1 MICDETNTP
10 VMYQR
15 CLTPPIRRMKMA
27 CARRTPVRLKCLY
40 TALCLL
46 SAISCV
52 DPENDQSTE
61 HDQPTGN
68 EPLATLELEATF
80 QEPFGYLNGIREL
93 SDGRILAADPFNQ
106 VVLRIDMD
114 AGTADTLGR
123 EGAGPQ
129 EYDGPDQ
136 DFPLPND
143 STLLVDLGNGRL
155 IVIDPKG
162 EFVDWMLMYRPD
174 RRGRLLP
181 RYVDADGNF
190 YKVASPTPSSLLAD
204 SVAIHRIDRAT
215 WVETP
220 VAWGWRA
227 PVGNYMGPQHDRK
240 RFFWLALDNYAVGP
254 DGRVAVFRING
265 NSVDW
270 YLPDGRMIQG
280 PPTDIETFPVRRIDK
295 EAAVELHNTTVVW
308 SQSRYD
314 NGVRITRAIRGL
326 PKQRHFTVDDYAWQD
341 SLPVFRGPIIISPGG
356 NAWVKRL
363 MPAGE
368 LGRYEIF
375 DRTGTRVGFIELP
388 TRSTVIGFGSAAGVN
403 VTAYVT
409 RFDDVGWVWLD
420 RYRIVRGDE

>member
-1 MICDETNTP
+1 
-10 VMYQR
+10 
-15 CLTPPIRRMKMA
+15 
-27 CARRTPVRLKCLY
+27 
-40 TALCLL
+40 
-46 SAISCV
+46 
-52 DPENDQSTE
+52 
-61 HDQPTGN
+61 
-68 EPLATLELEATF
+68 LELDAAF
-80 QEPFGYLNGIREL
+80 QEPFGYLSGIREL

-129 EYDGPDQ
+129 EYDAPDQ
-136 DFPLPND
+136 VFPLPHD

-162 EFVDWMLMYRPD
+162 EFVDWMLMYSPD
-174 RRGRLLP
+174 RRGSLKP

-190 YKVASPTPSSLLAD
+190 YKVASPTPSSFLAD
-204 SVAIHRIDRAT
+204 SVPIHRIDRAT

-240 RFFWLALDNYAVGP
+240 RFFWLALDNYAAGP

-280 PPTDIETFPVRRIDK
+280 PPNDIQTFPVRRIDK
-295 EAAVELHNTTVVW
+295 EAAVETHNTTVTW
-308 SQSRYD
+308 SQWRYE
-314 NGVRITRAIRGL
+314 NGVRITKVIRGF
-326 PKQRHFTVDDYAWQD
+326 PKEKRHTVDEYAWPD
-341 SLPVFRGPIIISPGG
+341 SLPVFRGPIIISPLG

-368 LGRYEIF
+368 LGRYEVF
-375 DRTGTRVGFIELP
+375 DQTGTRVGFIVLP
-388 TRSTVIGFGSAAGVN
+388 AGSTVIGFGSAAGVN
-403 VTAYVT
+403 ATAYVT

-420 RYRIVRGDE
+420 RYRIVRVDR